1 MTLTGPPLLPLLLNH
16 CRSALR
22 GRVQGCARGVLL
34 AATGAHL
41 VGSPA
46 PSVFRRGDGRTAA
59 FLPATLRTSPAVPLL
74 RTLELLFDPTT
85 ICYAN
90 NFTVLVLKV
99 SYLATFGFT

>member
-1 MTLTGPPLLPLLLNH
+1 MSIPSSSTFN
-16 CRSALR
+16 AL
-22 GRVQGCARGVLL
+22 
-34 AATGAHL
+34 
-41 VGSPA
+41 GSPQRSHS
-46 PSVFRRGDGRTAA
+46 SVSS
-59 FLPATLRTSPAVPLL
+59 FLVSAVPLL